1 MPIRTPMN
9 TQLSSSYSLAPSK
22 IEDIDYAIYNFINDK
37 LDIFVDSNEGWEKV
51 PVIYSLPERSYQ
63 IKNDPELRPN
73 GRTLKYP
80 LISIHKVSAVQ
91 NPANKGVYGVNLP
104 PYFDFYNRGGS
115 IPVARVVEQEQTA
128 KFANANAIRKSDG
141 GMNKNRQTFP
151 GKNKNI
157 VYETLMIPMP
167 TFVEMTYTIDIVT
180 EYQMQM
186 NQILAKFHTHTGD
199 PSVFSVSHERNS
211 YEAFIDPNYNIDFKA
226 DGLDVT
232 ERIFKAALSIK
243 VLGYI
248 VGDPDN
254 QNTPITVKR
263 QSAAKIRFGRERS
276 SLSEEPDFHANRKDK
291 YRP

>member
-1 MPIRTPMN
+1 MPIRTPTN

-22 IEDIDYAIYNFINDK
+22 IEDIDYAVYKFVDEK
-37 LDIFVDSNEGWEKV
+37 LDIFVDTNEGWEKV
-51 PVIYSLPERSYQ
+51 PVIYSLPERAYQ
-63 IKNDPELRPN
+63 IKNDPDLRPN

-91 NPANKGVYGVNLP
+91 NPANKGVYGINIP
-104 PYFDFYNRGGS
+104 PFFDYYKRGGS
-115 IPVARVVEQEQTA
+115 IPIARVVQQEKTA
-128 KFANANAIRKSDG
+128 NFANANAIRKSEG

-180 EYQMQM
+180 EYQTQM
-186 NQILAKFHTHTGD
+186 NQILGKFHTHTGD
-199 PSVFSVSHERNS
+199 PSVFTVEHERNS
-211 YEAFIDPNYNIDFKA
+211 YEAFLDPNYNIDFKA
-226 DGLDVT
+226 DGLGVT
-232 ERIFKAALSIK
+232 ERIFKTALSIK
-243 VLGYI
+243 VLGYL
-248 VGDPDN
+248 VGDKDN

-263 QSAAKIRFGRERS
+263 QSPAKIRFSRERS
-276 SLSEEPDFHANRKDK
+276 ELGDIPDFNPNRKDK